1 VPGDLDEDAGNGD
14 RRAPANKNPRERG
27 DYPSYWRSLV
37 FFGVAICFFL
47 FLYHELDPMLTGLWG
62 ARSGEFLEEYRTWG
76 AKLWRLLYRCTSS
89 WTCLWLPIL
98 WALSTFLIQ
107 FGLKK
112 NDAKL
117 FNEVHVVLILV
128 VSAMAFVSFFGLF
141 LLPLGMWYPSNAATH

>member
-1 VPGDLDEDAGNGD
+1 MNWIRCLRGCGELEAESFWRNIELGVPSY
-14 RRAPANKNPRERG
+14 G
-27 DYPSYWRSLV
+27 DY
-37 FFGVAICFFL
+37 FTVARRPG
-47 FLYHELDPMLTGLWG
+47 HV
-62 ARSGEFLEEYRTWG
+62 
-76 AKLWRLLYRCTSS
+76 
-89 WTCLWLPIL
+89 WLPIL

-112 NDAKL
+112 NNAKL